1 MRPQE
6 TRILFLKEKLMIL
19 IQHSRFAHI
28 ILAGALCLFSFP
40 AFSEAPGEKALRVCA
55 DPNNLPFSNNKQEGF
70 ENRIAQLFA
79 KELGLPVEYTW
90 YPQRFGFLRNTL
102 RARLEGGGFKCDIVM
117 GVSANYPETATS
129 IPYYHSTYVMVYVK
143 GKGLDSVK
151 TPQDLLKLPNLHSI
165 KIGVFGRTPPADWV
179 LKYNLVGQMVPYQ
192 LQTGDI
198 LDYTGKVI
206 IDDLL
211 PGDVNVLFIWG
222 PIAGYF
228 AKQHPELVLVSM
240 QSENIKYDDQN
251 VVFDYAISM
260 GMRQPDKEWK
270 EKINKLIEQNRDK
283 INAILDEYGVPLVKD

>member
-1 MRPQE
+1 
-6 TRILFLKEKLMIL
+6 MIL
-19 IQHSRFAHI
+19 IQHLRVSHI
-28 ILAGALCLFSFP
+28 ILAGTLSLISFA
-40 AFSEAPGEKALRVCA
+40 AFAEAPGVGAFRVCA

-70 ENRIAQLFA
+70 ENKIAQLFA

-102 RARLEGGGFKCDIVM
+102 RAQLEGGGFKCDIIM
-117 GVSANYPETATS
+117 GVSSNYRETATS
-129 IPYYHSTYVMVYVK
+129 IPYYRSTWVMMYVK
-143 GKGLDSVK
+143 GKGLAGVK
-151 TPQDLLKLPNLHSI
+151 TPQDMLKLPNLHSI
-165 KIGVFGRTPPADWV
+165 KIGLFGGSPAADWV
-179 LKYNLVGQMVPYQ
+179 LKYNLMGQMVPYQ

-211 PGDVNVLFIWG
+211 PGKVDVLFIWG

-228 AKQHPELVLVSM
+228 AKQYPELALVSM
-240 QSENIKYDDQN
+240 QSENDKDKN
-251 VVFDYAISM
+251 VVFDYSISM

-283 INAILDEYGVPLVKD
+283 INTILDEYGVPLVKD